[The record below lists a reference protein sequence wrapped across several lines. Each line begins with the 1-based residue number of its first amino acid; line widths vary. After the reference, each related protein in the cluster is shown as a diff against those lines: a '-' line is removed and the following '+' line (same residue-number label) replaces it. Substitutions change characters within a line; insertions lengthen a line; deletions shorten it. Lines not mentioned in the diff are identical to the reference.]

1 VTVIEE
7 EQNEGEEEYDYFGS
21 IDYSKGYYS
30 DSAADAV
37 RRFKIE
43 KKQSVTIDDF
53 KFLEF
58 IGKGAYGRI
67 YLVEKR

>member
-1 VTVIEE
+1 MTVIEE
-7 EQNEGEEEYDYFGS
+7 AQNEGEDEYDYFGS

-43 KKQSVTIDDF
+43 K
-53 KFLEF
+53 
-58 IGKGAYGRI
+58 
-67 YLVEKR
+67 